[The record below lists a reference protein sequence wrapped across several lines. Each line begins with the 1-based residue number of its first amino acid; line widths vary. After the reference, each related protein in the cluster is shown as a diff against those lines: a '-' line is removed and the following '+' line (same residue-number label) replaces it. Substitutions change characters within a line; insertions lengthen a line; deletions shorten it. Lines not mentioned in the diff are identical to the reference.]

1 LTMATNGVEPQKS
14 GLKDLGQFLLNILI
28 ILLCL
33 GVFWFFLAFSGVN
46 NNERALFADML
57 SGSAERPFVTR
68 TLIPWLTRGIA
79 GIFPESIHTAA
90 SDSARTSSFIGDWL
104 THINIPA
111 ALALEGFI
119 SLAIQLGS
127 LIGFAHAIKA
137 LLTRVYQAPTFFA
150 SLATLTALFGL
161 LPMLLF
167 GYIYDL
173 PNLFLCTLA
182 LYWIATRKIASYAI
196 VFILAIMNKE
206 TAVLLIVP
214 SVLLFWDFKQPS
226 LVKVCT
232 GILAQVAVY
241 LAVRLP
247 INAAFKT
254 NPGVAFEFNIDEHLY
269 VLVNHPV
276 VWGISVLFG
285 LGVIGLVFHGWR
297 EKPAL
302 AMLGALPMLPLIG
315 LFVVSGFPFEI
326 RVFYE
331 VYAAGFLGLIFSLAG
346 KRIPIQSKPP
356 VTLDGIK
363 SLPGL
368 FGRQEKLKE
377 S

>member
-1 LTMATNGVEPQKS
+1 MTMATNGLEPQKS
-14 GLKDLGQFLLNILI
+14 ALGNFGQVLMNVLI

-57 SGSAERPFVTR
+57 AGNAERPFVTR
-68 TLIPWLTRGIA
+68 TLIPWLTKTIA
-79 GIFPESIHTAA
+79 GIIPASMHTTA
-90 SDSARTSSFIGDWL
+90 SETARTSSFFGGWL

-111 ALALEGFI
+111 ALALEGII
-119 SLAIQLGS
+119 SLLIQLGS
-127 LIGFAHAIKA
+127 LIGFAFAIKA
-137 LLTRVYQAPTFFA
+137 LLARVYKAPAFFA
-150 SLATLTALFGL
+150 SLATLTALLGL

-182 LYWIATRKIASYAI
+182 LFFIRTRKIAAYAI
-196 VFILAIMNKE
+196 VFVLAIINKE
-206 TAVLLIVP
+206 TAVVLIVP
-214 SVLLFWDFKQPS
+214 SVLLFLDFERPS

-232 GILAQVAVY
+232 AILAQIAVY

-254 NPGVAFEFNIDEHLY
+254 NPGVAFEINLDEHLY

-276 VWGISVLFG
+276 LWGISVLIG
-285 LGVIGLVFHGWR
+285 LGVIVLIFQNWR

-331 VYAAGFLGLIFSLAG
+331 VYAAGFLGLIFTLAG
-346 KRIPIQSKPP
+346 KKVPIQSKPP
-356 VTLDGIK
+356 ITGDGIK
-363 SLPGL
+363 SLPQM
-368 FGRQEKLKE
+368 FGRREKIK
-377 S
+377 